1 MSKRLIAFLSILSL
15 SLALPLIPAS
25 AVAKAGAKCTK
36 AGSTEVVQGKKY
48 TCVKSGKKM
57 AWNKGVKV
65 ATIDTQSIQSASY
78 TNMKKAM
85 VPKPVG
91 NLFRY
96 HYSPNA
102 IQGYKEKIEKEL
114 NFSMGYWTS
123 VYDGTELF
131 NVFYATEKD
140 LDWLV
145 NAWKTYDLDK
155 NGNTEREYK
164 GRLEREGSQL
174 NAGSVPS
181 QEGQSHLSFFRSS
194 TRPIQDDA
202 MIPHEN
208 VHIVQQQLT
217 KSRTAQMPCWL
228 REGSANLFGNFLITE
243 KYGLGVYEDVKRSDM
258 NAYQSGSVEI
268 RNFSDSQWF
277 THLKSLE
284 GNFSGGCDYK
294 NRFASS
300 NSGTL
305 ENSSVDI
312 ALIDFMANKFESPFL
327 HFPPEILSQWK
338 SSGFDK
344 DSLIITQSS
353 RDISPCSV
361 GADGERFSGQAA
373 SDQYVVAGS

>member
-1 MSKRLIAFLSILSL
+1 
-15 SLALPLIPAS
+15 
-25 AVAKAGAKCTK
+25 
-36 AGSTEVVQGKKY
+36 
-48 TCVKSGKKM
+48 
-57 AWNKGVKV
+57 VKV
-65 ATIDTQSIQSASY
+65 ATIDTQSIQSAAY
-78 TNMKKAM
+78 ANMKKAM
-85 VPKPVG
+85 VPKPVE

-102 IQGYKEKIEKEL
+102 LEAYKQKIEKEL

-131 NVFYATEKD
+131 NVFYATEKE

-181 QEGQSHLSFFRSS
+181 QDGKSHLSFFRSS

-228 REGSANLFGNFLITE
+228 REGSANLFGDFLITE

-268 RNFSDSQWF
+268 RKFSESEWF

-294 NRFASS
+294 YRFAY
-300 NSGTL
+300 GTGLLLSEVLMAEGGFEKMMEFWRAFSL
-305 ENSSVDI
+305 EVDWRQSFKSI
-312 ALIDFMANKFESPFL
+312 YGVEIDVWYKTRAIP
-327 HFPPEILSQWK
+327 
-338 SSGFDK
+338 
-344 DSLIITQSS
+344 
-353 RDISPCSV
+353 
-361 GADGERFSGQAA
+361 
-373 SDQYVVAGS
+373 YVMQEYARVKRY